1 MTDRSVICSF
11 LVVALVAGAPAMAQA
26 PPPEHSIVSL
36 PAENFGFLPFYIAQD
51 RKIFERQ
58 GLDVQKVVLAGVA
71 TTNGVISGAADFGFS
86 NGASLTRAAARGQKL
101 LAIAIMSDKA
111 VWAIM
116 MSKKLADAAHFDP
129 QAPLAERAKV
139 FGMAHNFAIDSV
151 NSVGHALTRIIE
163 KIGGVDPES
172 LPVTPLGATEALAA
186 FSRGAIDGFVSN
198 PPWSEQILATGTAV
212 IIANSLT
219 GDPPWMTPF
228 GSGVVITRP
237 EFCAQHR
244 SVCVKMGHSLVL
256 AMAFVHE
263 HPADALAI
271 LRARFPQ
278 IDPAVTE
285 RSFAVI
291 EKSMPAKPEIV
302 EAAIGNSDRLNI
314 EAGFMKPEEKLSS
327 YSDLFTNEYVQ

>member
-1 MTDRSVICSF
+1 
-11 LVVALVAGAPAMAQA
+11 
-26 PPPEHSIVSL
+26 
-36 PAENFGFLPFYIAQD
+36 
-51 RKIFERQ
+51 
-58 GLDVQKVVLAGVA
+58 
-71 TTNGVISGAADFGFS
+71 
-86 NGASLTRAAARGQKL
+86 
-101 LAIAIMSDKA
+101 
-111 VWAIM
+111 
-116 MSKKLADAAHFDP
+116 
-129 QAPLAERAKV
+129 
-139 FGMAHNFAIDSV
+139 
-151 NSVGHALTRIIE
+151 
-163 KIGGVDPES
+163 
-172 LPVTPLGATEALAA
+172 
-186 FSRGAIDGFVSN
+186 
-198 PPWSEQILATGTAV
+198 
-212 IIANSLT
+212 
-219 GDPPWMTPF
+219 MTPF